1 MASRDQGYV
10 ALEIDQAYKPD
21 CGLRCPRDLIG
32 LAGYAFNEAATARL
46 LEAEARIDAKGWSEG
61 LSHSIPDLS
70 DIIAGMPP
78 SSSTYNSLELVRRA
92 GQVSAFRV
100 YDARG
105 QLRLMSDGRTARQ
118 GTRQLIEVV
127 DPAFA
132 AALREER
139 EDTRIRRAQTRA
151 YRQLPLFRSSAMKES
166 LDGSSPTSTRR
177 NDRRCSAAWQA
188 RLLRP
193 SDSS

>member
-1 MASRDQGYV
+1 MTKGLSRSRLIKRASPIAGFV
-10 ALEIDQAYKPD
+10 ALAS
-21 CGLRCPRDLIG
+21 LIG

-132 AALREER
+132 PALREER
-139 EDTRIRRAQTRA
+139 EDTRIRRGETREF
-151 YRQLPLFRSSAMKES
+151 RQLPSSRSSAMKES
-166 LDGSSPTSTRR
+166 SDGSSPTSTRR
-177 NDRRCSAAWQA
+177 SARRCSAAWQA
-188 RLLRP
+188 RPLRQ